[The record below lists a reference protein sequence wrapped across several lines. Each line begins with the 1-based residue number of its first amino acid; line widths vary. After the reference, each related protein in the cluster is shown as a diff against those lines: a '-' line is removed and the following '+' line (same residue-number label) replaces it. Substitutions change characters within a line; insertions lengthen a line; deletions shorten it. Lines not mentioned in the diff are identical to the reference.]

1 MIALYALA
9 LVGLLYVPRRF
20 AALALA
26 LLVYDTLTAMLFAGE
41 TRYRVPWDFL
51 IALCAA
57 AAVTRLLSLVG
68 HGSVEER
75 AVQDLGP
82 VGRPG
87 LEKVH

>member
-1 MIALYALA
+1 
-9 LVGLLYVPRRF
+9 VPRRF

-57 AAVTRLLSLVG
+57 AAVERVLTRQPSRV
-68 HGSVEER
+68 SSFQSIRPSE
-75 AVQDLGP
+75 P
-82 VGRPG
+82 GRTAG
-87 LEKVH
+87 